1 MASQTAFSFV
11 KFCEIR
17 LRLDK
22 TPVNFWHCPNQHLQL
37 KKAVLYYVFSF
48 SLSYFIPQKWHVYFF
63 FFLHLVVYI
72 CTGYAPDS
80 WIARE
85 LYTILISLS
94 LHYLLTTTMTSYLC
108 MISFPA
114 PTVCLLICRQGQYM
128 ISHDLTW
135 SQMISHDLTVIF
147 LYRVHTE

>member
-1 MASQTAFSFV
+1 M
-11 KFCEIR
+11 
-17 LRLDK
+17 
-22 TPVNFWHCPNQHLQL
+22 
-37 KKAVLYYVFSF
+37 FSF

-80 WIARE
+80 WIAHE

-135 SQMISHDLTVIF
+135 SHCNIPLQGS
-147 LYRVHTE
+147 YRVGGGGTGIPPQTLKKLWCHNCLNSYNILHNNIVQAESNDSCPKICPEFY

>member
-1 MASQTAFSFV
+1 VTFMASQTAFSFV

-22 TPVNFWHCPNQHLQL
+22 TPVNFRHCPNQHLQL
-37 KKAVLYYVFSF
+37 KKAVLYYCVFLF
-48 SLSYFIPQKWHVYFF
+48 SVLLHTTKMACLL
-63 FFLHLVVYI
+63 FLFPASCGLHMHR
-72 CTGYAPDS
+72 YAPDS
-80 WIARE
+80 WIVRE

-128 ISHDLTW
+128 ISHDLT
-135 SQMISHDLTVIF
+135 
-147 LYRVHTE
+147 